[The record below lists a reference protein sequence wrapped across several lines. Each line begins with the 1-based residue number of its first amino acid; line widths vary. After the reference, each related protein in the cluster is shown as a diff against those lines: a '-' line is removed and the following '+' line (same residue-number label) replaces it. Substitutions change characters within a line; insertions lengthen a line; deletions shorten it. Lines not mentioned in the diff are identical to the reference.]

1 MRAGSSQRGS
11 VTAEFAIVLPAVVL
25 VLVLVLTTAA
35 VAASQLRCTEAAR
48 AGARA
53 AALGEPGASVRAAAA
68 MVAGGG
74 TEVETRTSG
83 EWMVVSVRRP
93 VMSRWGWLTTAA
105 EARAWVE
112 PGVGGE
118 IP

>member
-1 MRAGSSQRGS
+1 MTAGGRQRGS

-48 AGARA
+48 VGARA
-53 AALGEPGASVRAAAA
+53 AALGEPGGTVRAAAA
-68 MVAGGG
+68 AVAGVGAD
-74 TEVETRTSG
+74 VETWRSG
-83 EWMVVSVRRP
+83 EWVVVSVRRP

-105 EARAWVE
+105 EARAWAE

-118 IP
+118 VP